1 MLSKNKIDNKKQENL
16 TLSIKE
22 SNTLDKKHK
31 EIINNF
37 NNDKHNIDNLLEELN
52 TIDNNLYELEKNREK
67 FTLDDLN
74 YRANLLNKKDK
85 LELKKN
91 NIQNNF
97 NEMDY
102 YDKTGDL
109 IIEYYEL
116 RDNKD
121 EVIKETKNIL
131 EFLGNNKNKN
141 KNKNDNKNDISRA
154 ELFNKYW
161 QRIEGVRVQL
171 DDGTKRIK
179 YCFECNLEKILDYT
193 ISAYLCPCCGDMED
207 IILDE
212 DRQIKDYSP
221 YQRINHFREWLNQF
235 QAKQSP
241 EIPDIIFKDIIDEF
255 NKNRITDFTNINKK
269 KMKLILKKLG
279 YNNYYEHVHYIMNK
293 LSNLPPP
300 KITRD
305 MEKIFIKMF
314 KKIEIP
320 WEKFKQ
326 QGRKNFLSYSYV
338 LYKFCE
344 LLELDHLLECF
355 SLHKAPEKL
364 MENDEI
370 WKKICNYLHWEY
382 ISSFK

>member
-1 MLSKNKIDNKKQENL
+1 MSFKTKNDKKKQETIIQN
-16 TLSIKE
+16 IKE
-22 SNTLDKKHK
+22 SQTLDKKHK
-31 EIINNF
+31 EIIKNFNDEKNKLSEIINSVENINDQISIECDLNKRADLLNQKDILEQKKKNINNNF
-37 NNDKHNIDNLLEELN
+37 D
-52 TIDNNLYELEKNREK
+52 
-67 FTLDDLN
+67 
-74 YRANLLNKKDK
+74 
-85 LELKKN
+85 
-91 NIQNNF
+91 
-97 NEMDY
+97 EMEY

-116 RDNKD
+116 RDKKD
-121 EVIKETKNIL
+121 TKVKETRNIL
-131 EFLGNNKNKN
+131 DFLGKNTTN
-141 KNKNDNKNDISRA
+141 ISENINRA

-161 QRIEGVRVQL
+161 QRIDGIRINI

-179 YCFECNLEKILDYT
+179 YCEECNIEKILDVAL
-193 ISAYLCPCCGDMED
+193 SAYVCPYCGNFEE
-207 IILDE
+207 IILDDE
-212 DRQIKDYSP
+212 RQIKDYSP

-241 EIPDIIFKDIIDEF
+241 EICDTVYKDIINEL
-255 NKNRITDFTNINKK
+255 NKNRIQDFSQITKT

-279 YNNYYEHVHYIMNK
+279 YNSYYEHIHYIMNK

-314 KKIEIP
+314 KKIEEP
-320 WEKFKQ
+320 WEKYKQ
-326 QGRKNFLSYSYV
+326 PERKNFLSYSYV

-364 MENDEI
+364 LENDII
-370 WKKICNYLHWEY
+370 WQKICIHLNWQY
-382 ISSFK
+382 IPSFK